1 MLNLIFYHLDL
12 FKAPFLFSFS
22 PKRNYISTLTGFL
35 VSLLIYFIITILFFT
50 SDYYHG
56 RNPKVTSDVLTLNQR
71 PLLRLN
77 KSNFEMSFGIF
88 DGIGLEYEI
97 DESILNITIY
107 NATLN
112 YSDSKIPKLLMKNF
126 HKCDPNDLSK
136 LELIKNGRSQIY
148 CFDDVDLDLD
158 GFLNN
163 KISKSFFIEISKC
176 NNSFFS
182 QKCKS
187 EEEIQSFLQYK
198 YFSLAFIDYS
208 IDNLNLDHP
217 FSVHEKVIYFLL
229 DSNFFKRIETYFR
242 KSYVVTDNNM
252 FADAKVEE
260 AFAFEQNTLDSS
272 QINAKTS
279 SSHLIFQMELLTSL
293 QIQKNTRVYQNIPE
307 LLAYLGAVF
316 NVLVLI
322 GKLLLSI
329 KKPFDIMCF
338 ILKRTIIFERG
349 GFSIGDAKKNNNFE
363 LGISKDKE
371 ILNETQNLKN
381 QSLLLSSKLEKTVL
395 GPKLNIE
402 MIPNHSFRKRK
413 NSDGEFK
420 KITLIP
426 EQKIIE
432 TFHINFFNFLKIK
445 FFSFFCKKKNKE
457 KEKLI
462 LETEKF
468 YDQITEIS
476 FILKK
481 IMEIE
486 VLKEILL
493 TPKQKKLF
501 NLINEP
507 MLNFP
512 TFKGFNDCK
521 LIDSEEKREKGV
533 QKLILEYENFYSY
546 NDLREKEKKLFNLL
560 KINTN
565 I

>member
-1 MLNLIFYHLDL
+1 MVNFIFYHLDL

-22 PKRNYISTLTGFL
+22 SKRNYISTLTGFL
-35 VSLLIYFIITILFFT
+35 VSLLIYCIITILFFT
-50 SDYYHG
+50 SDYFRG
-56 RNPKVTSDVLTLNQR
+56 NNPKVTSDVLTLEQR
-71 PLLRLN
+71 PLIRLN
-77 KSNFEMSFGIF
+77 KTNFEMSFGIF

-97 DESILNITIY
+97 DESILNISIY
-107 NATLN
+107 NAFMN
-112 YSDSKIPKLLMKNF
+112 YSDSKLPKFLKKNF
-126 HKCDPNDLSK
+126 HKCKPNDLSR
-136 LELIKNGRSQIY
+136 LALIRNGRTQIY
-148 CFDDVDLDLD
+148 CFDNLELDLE

-163 KISKSFFIEISKC
+163 KESKGFFIEISKC
-176 NNSFFS
+176 NNNTFS

-252 FADAKVEE
+252 FSEAKVEE
-260 AFAFEQNTLDSS
+260 AFAFEQNSLDSS

-279 SSHLIFQMELLTSL
+279 SSHLIFQLEFLTSL

-316 NVLVLI
+316 NVLIFI

-338 ILKRTIIFERG
+338 ILKKTINFERG
-349 GFSIGDAKKNNNFE
+349 DSNHLNPKKNNNFE

-381 QSLLLSSKLEKTVL
+381 QSLLLNSKFEKTVL

-402 MIPNHSFRKRK
+402 MIPNHSFLKRK

-426 EQKIIE
+426 EKKIIE
-432 TFHINFFNFLKIK
+432 KFHINFFNFLKIK

-493 TPKQKKLF
+493 TPNQKKLF
-501 NLINEP
+501 NLINDP
-507 MLNFP
+507 LLNFP
-512 TFKGFNDCK
+512 IFKGFNDCK
-521 LIDSEEKREKGV
+521 LIDSEEKRKKEL
-533 QKLILEYENFYSY
+533 QKLIFEYENFYSY